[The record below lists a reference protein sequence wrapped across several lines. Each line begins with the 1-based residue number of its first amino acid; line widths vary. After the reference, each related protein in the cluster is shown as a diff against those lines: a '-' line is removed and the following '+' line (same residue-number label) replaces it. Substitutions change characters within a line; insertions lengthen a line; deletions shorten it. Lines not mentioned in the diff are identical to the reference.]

1 MCDFAGTLIAWLD
14 GELGIGE
21 AADVERHLQLCV
33 ECRSRVEAY
42 GQVSRAFEAYCDA
55 YCEAAMAAPRPK
67 LSRRTLTVS
76 AVAAAIAAV
85 VALFFFASPGR
96 VQLSPAR
103 TPGPMATS
111 NIVSQPDPPAAAPA
125 VQAAPAPA
133 SVQTVPELERRHGA
147 EQTGHAAPQPRFAE
161 TNWPPAAPALE
172 IAIPAEAILPPGAVP
187 EGVSFTADV
196 TIAPDGSAQ
205 QIRLRPQLTEL
216 ERRPPRP

>member
-14 GELGIGE
+14 GELGIGD

-55 YCEAAMAAPRPK
+55 YCQAAMAAPSPR

-76 AVAAAIAAV
+76 AVAATAAV
-85 VALFFFASPGR
+85 AALFFFASPGR

-103 TPGPMATS
+103 TPGPMASS
-111 NIVSQPDPPAAAPA
+111 NIVSQRDSPVA

-133 SVQTVPELERRHGA
+133 SVQTVPELELRHGA
-147 EQTGHAAPQPRFAE
+147 EQTGQAAPQPRFAE

-187 EGVSFTADV
+187 EGVSFAADV

-205 QIRLRPQLTEL
+205 QIRLRPQLTEF